1 MLLRICT
8 MKLLTFH
15 SLQQSPNTILTIVFV
30 FIYLFSFWYIS
41 NINYMWLSNFQSFFI
56 SIFFDNTK
64 GDWQKLQKFCTM
76 VFHWLFLPSALTL
89 WPEEL
94 IFFLYIDHIY
104 ILYYMP
110 MIYQC
115 RKLLL
120 KVSKRCSVD
129 KHINL
134 AKLPFDL
141 SLKKNKNKKSSLN
154 FSDKLFQ
161 FKKDNFLF

>member
-1 MLLRICT
+1 
-8 MKLLTFH
+8 
-15 SLQQSPNTILTIVFV
+15 
-30 FIYLFSFWYIS
+30 
-41 NINYMWLSNFQSFFI
+41 
-56 SIFFDNTK
+56 
-64 GDWQKLQKFCTM
+64 
-76 VFHWLFLPSALTL
+76 
-89 WPEEL
+89 
-94 IFFLYIDHIY
+94 
-104 ILYYMP
+104 MP

-134 AKLPFDL
+134 AKLSFDL
-141 SLKKNKNKKSSLN
+141 SLKKNNKKSSLN